1 MRASTRVLFVTGC
14 FEVGI
19 IRHGRHPAFD
29 LIGQMRLVDL
39 SEVADQAGLL
49 DRGAIERHPPLF
61 ADGFED

>member
-1 MRASTRVLFVTGC
+1 
-14 FEVGI
+14 
-19 IRHGRHPAFD
+19 
-29 LIGQMRLVDL
+29 MRLVDL